1 MLLMMNNAVYCV
13 CRSIAET
20 IDLLSRSC
28 QVILDSFTE
37 SYQPLGRGDTKYS
50 VKNLIL
56 LFSLRP
62 VDHFG

>member
-37 SYQPLGRGDTKYS
+37 SNQPLGRGDTKYS
-50 VKNLIL
+50 VKN
-56 LFSLRP
+56 
-62 VDHFG
+62 